1 MIRLKRLPLTLVA
14 LLLGAPS
21 VWAAVSWTSPGP
33 TVPAVEL
40 SDQDG
45 RARQLA
51 ALIGH
56 RPVLVSFFFTA
67 CARICPPQTALLREV
82 QEELNRRRPT
92 EPPLLLSISLN
103 PLADTPPALRAYAAL
118 FDARLGERDG
128 WLMLTGSS
136 DALAPVWK
144 AFDADGADPNQHA
157 DTLWIGHP
165 GSRQWTRASALSAEV
180 TAARLADLLLDAAP

>member
-1 MIRLKRLPLTLVA
+1 MRPSRLRLILAV

-21 VWAAVSWTSPGP
+21 AWAAVSWTSPGP
-33 TVPAVEL
+33 NIPTVEL

-45 RARQLA
+45 HVRQLPE
-51 ALIGH
+51 LIGR
-56 RPVLVSFFFTA
+56 RPVLLSFFFTA
-67 CARICPPQTALLREV
+67 CARICPPQTALLRDL
-82 QEELNRRRPT
+82 QEELNRRRPA

-103 PLADTPPALRAYAAL
+103 PLADTPAALRAYAAL

-136 DALAPVWK
+136 DALVPVWK
-144 AFDADGADPNQHA
+144 AFDADGPDLDQHA

-165 GSRQWTRASALSAEV
+165 GSRRWTRASALSAEA
-180 TAARLADLLLDAAP
+180 TPARLADLLIETAP